1 MGEIY
6 HAVVVGWKISEAVY
20 WEKDLDLSNSDASMC
35 VMICTD
41 SESSTVWWMY
51 RANNW
56 KCMIGCQMRI
66 PTGGLMLRL
75 NASSSVEDEWSFI
88 LKE

>member
-1 MGEIY
+1 MHDWLPNE
-6 HAVVVGWKISEAVY
+6 
-20 WEKDLDLSNSDASMC
+20 
-35 VMICTD
+35 
-41 SESSTVWWMY
+41 
-51 RANNW
+51 
-56 KCMIGCQMRI
+56 I